1 MWSGIIP
8 APGDALG
15 RPKSR
20 CYAPCGMTS
29 PGDQVRC
36 KTKCCKSGKRCK
48 KCPVVWKRLAKQGF
62 AEPDGKLRYVVID
75 VVPKR
80 ALKSARA

>member
-1 MWSGIIP
+1 M
-8 APGDALG
+8 
-15 RPKSR
+15 RK
-20 CYAPCGMTS
+20 

-36 KTKCCKSGKRCK
+36 KKKCCKSGTRCK

-62 AEPDGKLRYVVID
+62 AEPEGKLRYVVVD

-80 ALKSARA
+80 TLKAARG